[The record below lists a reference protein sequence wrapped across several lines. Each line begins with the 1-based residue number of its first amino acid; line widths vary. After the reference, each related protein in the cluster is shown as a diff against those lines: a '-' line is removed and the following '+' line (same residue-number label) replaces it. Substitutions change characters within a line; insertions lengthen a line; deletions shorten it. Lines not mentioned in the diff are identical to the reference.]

1 MEALILSCSTGG
13 GHNTAAQAVFEALT
27 ERGHHAVRMDPY
39 TLVSEELANK
49 VGQTYIKLVQ
59 KSPKLFGAVYD
70 LGNAYRMLPGRS
82 PVYHINGKMA
92 PYMQKYL
99 AEHLT
104 DVIVCTHLYP
114 AEILTHMRLNGM
126 ETPPFVFIA
135 TDYTCIPFTEE
146 SDCDL
151 YVTPSPLLSSDFTGR
166 GIPAEKLRPLGI
178 PVRLDFSDDTITKD
192 RAREAL
198 NLPKDRRTLL
208 LSGGSMGAGSIINAV
223 RALLPYLKQNA
234 DCDLNILCG
243 SNEALFDSVEAEFAK
258 NGANHANAQHEQN
271 GTVFKGKRRIYL
283 EAGRT
288 FIYGERRGGRAAC
301 AHFADTRVRK
311 PQRGVFCQ
319 GGYRRKGGKHRNRA
333 FVGGGKAFGAGKCR
347 RNAQTTESSYQSKC
361 SHRYLRAVG
370 NGSTVMTQ
378 NVG

>member
-70 LGNAYRMLPGRS
+70 LGNAYRKLPGRS

-92 PYMQKYL
+92 PHMQKYL

-135 TDYTCIPFTEE
+135 TDYTCVPFTEE

-151 YVTPSPLLSSDFTGR
+151 YVTPSPLLGSDFTGR

-223 RALLPYLKQNA
+223 LCNTVCAVRCCVKQKPA
-234 DCDLNILCG
+234 
-243 SNEALFDSVEAEFAK
+243 AAESFC
-258 NGANHANAQHEQN
+258 
-271 GTVFKGKRRIYL
+271 VFSG
-283 EAGRT
+283 GGV
-288 FIYGERRGGRAAC
+288 YGW
-301 AHFADTRVRK
+301 RK
-311 PQRGVFCQ
+311 PADKRGLPRTMRGSPPERFTGKSGLSRVLLVADVLGL
-319 GGYRRKGGKHRNRA
+319 GGVEGQVADG
-333 FVGGGKAFGAGKCR
+333 
-347 RNAQTTESSYQSKC
+347 
-361 SHRYLRAVG
+361 SHDLVDSEGHDVSR
-370 NGSTVMTQ
+370 M
-378 NVG
+378 